1 MVHFLAP
8 SELVS
13 PSSLPTGGTV
23 PISGW
28 DKPAGH
34 QKPTFDPRCSFPFS
48 TAIAAGAPC
57 SAGGACCVSAPI
69 PPTSQHS
76 QSAISSAISGPM
88 AAALCSVGAA
98 VWGWDPRD
106 GLFPPSPPFQRRLRE
121 LWGPP
126 QVTPCALQS
135 LLSPFLPPRAPF
147 RALCS
152 PHFPTARSHSPSF
165 KRFTNYPNEVRRDQT
180 LL

>member
-57 SAGGACCVSAPI
+57 SAGGACCASAPT

-76 QSAISSAISGPM
+76 QSAISSVISGPM

-106 GLFPPSPPFQRRLRE
+106 GIFPSPPPPFPKAAQGALGSPPGHPLCSAVAPLPLSAPTRSFQS
-121 LWGPP
+121 
-126 QVTPCALQS
+126 S
-135 LLSPFLPPRAPF
+135 LLSSL
-147 RALCS
+147 
-152 PHFPTARSHSPSF
+152 SHSSQPFSQLQ
-165 KRFTNYPNEVRRDQT
+165 KVY
-180 LL
+180 